1 MPLKTQPPGFLERRN
16 LDLVGKRDLTP
27 DFEPHAWVRNAHAM
41 TIAAAYWPRRF
52 TLPEPQ
58 SRMFRVA
65 EDSHLLAACHWQD
78 KKRKDVP
85 VIAIVHGLEGSC
97 DSNYVLGI
105 AEKAYQRGFHVVRL
119 NQRNC
124 GGSERLTPTLYN
136 SGMSDD
142 YRAVLEELAGADGF
156 AQIFFAGYSMGG
168 NLVTKMAGEYADAAP
183 RALRG
188 VCAICPA
195 LDLAACADALDKR
208 ENYFYQRH
216 FVQGLLARYARKA
229 ALFPR
234 IYSRNEFGKIRS
246 VRGFDDAITAPCFGY
261 RDAQEYYESASARKV
276 IAKVRVPM
284 LLITAQDDPFV
295 PYESFL
301 AALVSENPA
310 IQFVAPEHGGHCAF
324 ISKHRGTER
333 FWAEA
338 RVVDF
343 CDALRG

>member
-1 MPLKTQPPGFLERRN
+1 MNE
-16 LDLVGKRDLTP
+16 KRLTLQ
-27 DFEPHAWVRNAHAM
+27 FEPHALVRNGHAM

-52 TLPEPQ
+52 ALPQPEA
-58 SRMFRVA
+58 RLFRVA
-65 EDSHLLAACHWQD
+65 EDTQLLAACHWQEG
-78 KKRKDVP
+78 KRKDVP

-105 AEKAYQRGFHVVRL
+105 AEKAYLRGFHVVRL

-124 GGSERLTPTLYN
+124 GGSEKFTPTLYN

-142 YRAVLEELAGADGF
+142 YRAIFEELTEVDRF
-156 AQIFFAGYSMGG
+156 NQIFFAGYSMGG
-168 NLVTKMAGEYADAAP
+168 NLVTKMAGEYGNSVP

-188 VCAICPA
+188 VCSICPA

-216 FVQGLLARYARKA
+216 FVKGLMARYWRKA
-229 ALFPR
+229 ALFPK
-234 IYSRNEFGKIRS
+234 IYSRDGLGAIRT
-246 VRGFDDAITAPCFGY
+246 VREFDDAITAPCFGY
-261 RDAQEYYESASARKV
+261 RDAQDYYETASARKV
-276 IAKVRVPM
+276 VAQVNVPM
-284 LLITAQDDPFV
+284 LMITAQDDPFV

-301 AALVSENPA
+301 AALVEENPA
-310 IQFVAPEHGGHCAF
+310 IRFVAPKHGGHCAF
-324 ISKHRGTER
+324 ISKHSGAER

-343 CDALRG
+343 CQSLQQ